1 MKKKDIFKEM
11 AEAWGRPLVPRMNVD
26 EFSGGL
32 LHPRTMANLDSL
44 GEGPKRKVK
53 MGRKLRRGGTSR
65 GPRPGRRHRRRML
78 PGDAR

>member
-53 MGRKLRRGGTSR
+53 MGRKVAYEINSLIEWMRERCSVEEVEE
-65 GPRPGRRHRRRML
+65 
-78 PGDAR
+78 